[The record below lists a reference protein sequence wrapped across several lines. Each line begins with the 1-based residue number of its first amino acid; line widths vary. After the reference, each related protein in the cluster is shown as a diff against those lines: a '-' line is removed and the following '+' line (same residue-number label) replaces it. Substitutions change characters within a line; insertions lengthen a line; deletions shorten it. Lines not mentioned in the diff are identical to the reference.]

1 MERVVGRFKEDLS
14 QYPGVSDIEDTTDVG
29 KKEVRLTLS
38 DAGHAMGMN
47 AQDLTRQVRG
57 AFQGLEVFKIQ
68 RDGNEI
74 SVMLRI
80 PEEERRY
87 LDNLE
92 DLVVLGPQNQRLA
105 LSQVATLDYGLSYSN
120 IKRVD
125 RRRVISVTANVDS
138 TQSNTAEVERS
149 LKKDLPAMYTT
160 PAVKGPPSKRA

>member
-1 MERVVGRFKEDLS
+1 MHFR
-14 QYPGVSDIEDTTDVG
+14 
-29 KKEVRLTLS
+29 
-38 DAGHAMGMN
+38 
-47 AQDLTRQVRG
+47 
-57 AFQGLEVFKIQ
+57 LEVFKIQ

-105 LSQVATLDYGLSYSN
+105 LSQVATLDYGLSYSS

-125 RRRVISVTANVDS
+125 RRRVINV
-138 TQSNTAEVERS
+138 
-149 LKKDLPAMYTT
+149 
-160 PAVKGPPSKRA
+160 

>member
-1 MERVVGRFKEDLS
+1 
-14 QYPGVSDIEDTTDVG
+14 
-29 KKEVRLTLS
+29 
-38 DAGHAMGMN
+38 MGMN

-105 LSQVATLDYGLSYSN
+105 LSQVATLDYGLSYSS

-125 RRRVISVTANVDS
+125 RRRVINVTANVDS

-149 LKKDLPAMYTT
+149 LKKDLLPVTQEEFPNCASVSRVPT
-160 PAVKGPPSKRA
+160 GPSRTR

>member
-1 MERVVGRFKEDLS
+1 
-14 QYPGVSDIEDTTDVG
+14 
-29 KKEVRLTLS
+29 
-38 DAGHAMGMN
+38 MGMN

-92 DLVVLGPQNQRLA
+92 DLVVLGPQ
-105 LSQVATLDYGLSYSN
+105 
-120 IKRVD
+120 
-125 RRRVISVTANVDS
+125 ISVS
-138 TQSNTAEVERS
+138 R
-149 LKKDLPAMYTT
+149 
-160 PAVKGPPSKRA
+160 